1 MDVVLVVVAVRRGGV
16 LMDISPRGCDA
27 WRGGAHGNAGMP
39 AVFSTGMLCD
49 MFV

>member
-1 MDVVLVVVAVRRGGV
+1 MRDGCGACGGGGKKGRSVDGHFTKKDATLGVVA
-16 LMDISPRGCDA
+16 
-27 WRGGAHGNAGMP
+27 HTGMP